1 MKHRVPKTLLYFL
14 NKVSVLLTHR
24 LAMEGGNSSEKERR
38 EMGHKE
44 EWQRWGGEK
53 KEKKKRDRAGVGD
66 TERNR
71 RIG

>member
-1 MKHRVPKTLLYFL
+1 
-14 NKVSVLLTHR
+14 
-24 LAMEGGNSSEKERR
+24 MEGGNSSEKERR

-44 EWQRWGGEK
+44 KWQRWGGEK
-53 KEKKKRDRAGVGD
+53 KEKRKRDRAVVGD